1 MVLVLPFLGTP
12 LGVHGHYV
20 QPFPPP
26 GKDGMPPE
34 LAALVEHPSQQLHG
48 EQTVEWFDSDSEIND
63 DDNIDSCGCSSSR
76 SRNYVTSALPTTG
89 GEFMAAAEV
98 VGLAAKGDSGALLTV
113 RTKLTHATTGKLVAV
128 LTMGSFIR
136 GLPRGAAAKMI
147 ADQATKA
154 GKISSEAAPAT
165 TPAAK
170 PPTPVP
176 MRPPDA
182 SAMLSLSP
190 TQALLYRLASGDYN
204 PLHADPAVSE
214 HLGLGPKPIVHGL
227 CTLGVA
233 SRAIVAASQ
242 AHQPSISNRTAND
255 PKVKTK
261 EPTSSEGTIVL
272 GCGGDPGKLRALSGR
287 FVAPAYPGEEL
298 EVQLWAGGQQSADD
312 STHPAVYTGS
322 DDAHSSSG
330 RGSSVGTLANGMPAK
345 RAERHLVHFRVI
357 AQPRKAVVV
366 DFGWALVEKMVSDD
380 RGQLLRPRL

>member
-12 LGVHGHYV
+12 RGAHGHDV

-48 EQTVEWFDSDSEIND
+48 EQTVEWFDSVDTKNGDDSSKN
-63 DDNIDSCGCSSSR
+63 CGREAR
-76 SRNYVTSALPTTG
+76 SPAASALPPGG

-113 RTKLTHATTGKLVAV
+113 RTKLTHATTGELVAV

-136 GLPRGAAAKMI
+136 GLPRGAAAKLI
-147 ADQATKA
+147 ADQATIT
-154 GKISSEAAPAT
+154 GSGSEDTPAT

-170 PPTPVP
+170 PAAKPPRPVP
-176 MRPPDA
+176 KRPPDA
-182 SAMLSLSP
+182 STMLALSS

-227 CTLGVA
+227 CTLAVA

-242 AHQPSISNRTAND
+242 AHQPRVSLRGDSQETNS
-255 PKVKTK
+255 K
-261 EPTSSEGTIVL
+261 EPALSEGALVL
-272 GCGGDPGKLRALSGR
+272 GCGGDPKKLRALSGR

-298 EVQLWAGGQQSADD
+298 EVQLWAGGQQLSDD
-312 STHPAVYTGS
+312 STLQAAHADSRGEAHGNGGGS
-322 DDAHSSSG
+322 N
-330 RGSSVGTLANGMPAK
+330 VG

-357 AQPRKAVVV
+357 AQPRNAVVL
-366 DFGWALVEKMVSDD
+366 DFGWALVEATRGGE
-380 RGQLLRPRL
+380 RGQPLRPRL

>member
-12 LGVHGHYV
+12 RGAHGHDV

-48 EQTVEWFDSDSEIND
+48 EQTVEWFDSDDTNNGDRSD
-63 DDNIDSCGCSSSR
+63 DSFSR
-76 SRNYVTSALPTTG
+76 RTGSPAASALPTGG

-136 GLPRGAAAKMI
+136 GLPRGAAAKLI
-147 ADQATKA
+147 ADQSGSGDT
-154 GKISSEAAPAT
+154 PAT

-170 PPTPVP
+170 PAAKPPRPVP
-176 MRPPDA
+176 KRPPDA
-182 SAMLSLSP
+182 STMLALSP

-227 CTLGVA
+227 CTLAVA

-242 AHQPSISNRTAND
+242 AQQPRMSFKGDGQQTNI
-255 PKVKTK
+255 K
-261 EPTSSEGTIVL
+261 EPALSEGALVL
-272 GCGGDPGKLRALSGR
+272 GCGGDPQKLRALSGR
-287 FVAPAYPGEEL
+287 FVAPAYPGEDL
-298 EVQLWAGGQQSADD
+298 EVQLWAGGRQPPDD
-312 STHPAVYTGS
+312 PTLQIAHAGS
-322 DDAHSSSG
+322 RGEAHGNDD
-330 RGSSVGTLANGMPAK
+330 GSKV

-357 AQPRKAVVV
+357 AQPRNAVVL
-366 DFGWALVEKMVSDD
+366 DFGWALVEATSGGE
-380 RGQLLRPRL
+380 RGQPLRPRL